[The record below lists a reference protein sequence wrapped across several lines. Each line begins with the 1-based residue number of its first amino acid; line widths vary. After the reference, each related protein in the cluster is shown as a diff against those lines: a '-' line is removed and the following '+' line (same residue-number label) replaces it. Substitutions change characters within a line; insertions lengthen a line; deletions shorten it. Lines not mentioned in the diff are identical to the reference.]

1 MSFKAGK
8 SRSAPLRRVST
19 HVFTRE
25 QVMQGDPTLF
35 ASAYSPDTLSAEA
48 LRDRYDSLAWSLS
61 GFEHEL
67 RVPCEL
73 PELRAFFRALHD
85 VWPYA
90 SYFFNL
96 PAADLRTYLLCRLT
110 SLTIE
115 RRTGTSA
122 PVVSYSRNELFQLI
136 GRDFDP
142 LERAC
147 QRSGLGADVFRRR
160 ARQILVTFGFLK
172 P

>member
-1 MSFKAGK
+1 MSFDAGK
-8 SRSAPLRRVST
+8 SRSAPVRRVST

-25 QVMQGDPTLF
+25 QVTQGDPTRF
-35 ASAYSPDTLSAEA
+35 ASAYSPDTLSADA

-67 RVPCEL
+67 RAPCEL
-73 PELRAFFRALHD
+73 PELRAFIRTLHG

-90 SYFFNL
+90 FYFFNV
-96 PAADLRTYLLCRLT
+96 PAADLRTYLLCQLR

-115 RRTGTSA
+115 RRTGTIE
-122 PVVSYSRNELFQLI
+122 PVLSYSRNELFQLI
-136 GRDFDP
+136 GRDFEP
-142 LERAC
+142 LERVC

-160 ARQILVTFGFLK
+160 ARQILVMFGFLK